1 MFVAGYIETPETPA
15 FRWPPRVFYSKR
27 AFFGYRCCLLYH
39 KSAGPLPGT
48 SLPVALR
55 LGKQSKINNSIIKNV
70 KYKAPVPCYNEA
82 IEGWKNKRLCI
93 FVMTAP
99 EIYHFS
105 LDLCGKEGDTWKPL
119 RLSEKSNFIS
129 TTSISKSPWNLAPI
143 FWPRQAI
150 WRRRPTT
157 SVSPISR
164 AFTRSLTWFRAR
176 GFSPST
182 AILIHCARICC
193 SSTGQARSIPSCPTK
208 ATRSDTFIWASPSM
222 SPIYRNM
229 SIRHSRIFST
239 RATNGTPRPEA
250 ACRILSSSCS
260 IT

>member
-1 MFVAGYIETPETPA
+1 M
-15 FRWPPRVFYSKR
+15 
-27 AFFGYRCCLLYH
+27 
-39 KSAGPLPGT
+39 
-48 SLPVALR
+48 
-55 LGKQSKINNSIIKNV
+55 
-70 KYKAPVPCYNEA
+70 PCYNEA
-82 IEGWKNKRLCI
+82 IEGWENKRLCI

-129 TTSISKSPWNLAPI
+129 TTSISKSPEFGPYFLA
-143 FWPRQAI
+143 QAGDLATEADYLCEPHI
-150 WRRRPTT
+150 Q
-157 SVSPISR
+157 SVYEISYVV
-164 AFTRSLTWFRAR
+164 SGE

-239 RATNGTPRPEA
+239 RVTNGTPRPEA